1 MKKNRQSSYIALFIS
16 FILIASL
23 FLYDRI
29 VAYKE
34 LVQIGRINV
43 EFSDLSQLQKQASF
57 KEIQRIGRIIR
68 IEETIAVVVI
78 VISII
83 FIIKLLRKIQG
94 TDL

>member
-1 MKKNRQSSYIALFIS
+1 MKKNRQSSYIALFIG
-16 FILIASL
+16 FILIAIL

-57 KEIQRIGRIIR
+57 KEIQRAGKIIR
-68 IEETIAVVVI
+68 IEETIAVVVT

-83 FIIKLLRKIQG
+83 FIINLLRKIQG